1 MPETIADELLVNI
14 RLKTEA
20 LEEGLAQMRS
30 LLAKSSAQV
39 ERLSSAQ
46 AKAAEAAAQAQAK
59 AAAEAASAAQKEAER
74 LKAAYDAA
82 YKALEK
88 DATEAALNQAEA
100 LETAAS
106 KAQEAAARAAREQVV
121 AEQDAQTA
129 RITAIRA
136 AEAESKRASEEAAR
150 AAEEAAERTKQAQ
163 AQVAAAATAA
173 FAGIVLAIR
182 GAIEAANEYNNAMV
196 GLNSLAEGT
205 GQDFGDLQAA
215 AEDLASDGLMTVAD
229 AAASLKNLL
238 ARGFSADEAVDMLER
253 LKDAAAFGRQSSL
266 SLGEA
271 VRSAS
276 EGIKNE
282 NSVLVD
288 NAGVTKNV
296 AVMWEEYAAT
306 IGKSAA
312 NLTQAEKRQAEYNG
326 IMQETAYQVGDAAR
340 YAEEFAGKQAA
351 LEAAT
356 LRVNQALGASV
367 QGALTPLLEAV
378 TPIVDALAGWIERNP
393 ELTAGIVAATT
404 AGVALTAVVAG
415 AIPMVTGLAAAFG
428 TLQAS
433 MGVVGAISLAI
444 GALAAF
450 AVACSNAKTP
460 AEELAEELEGLKN
473 EMQTLGETSASAEE
487 AFAVLE
493 SGTATT
499 EEIAAAK
506 KALAAAIPDVVIG
519 YDREG
524 NAILA
529 TNDILRE
536 HIELLRKE
544 REEKLQSAR
553 ETAKELTATAQM
565 EEQAAR
571 DKLER
576 LKEEREE
583 TKAYYEDLMNQRGLY
598 RKFVE
603 TPEML
608 EGYRDEALD
617 ENLRKQAEAAQEL
630 EAAKLETSKRLQE
643 QYALENEL
651 LGERDAA
658 TQLAMEHT
666 MDLAT
671 EQQLSG
677 EEYLALLQQTLA
689 DEEQMAAYREEA
701 AAAAREEAAAV
712 EELAD
717 AQDALDTAKSATEQ
731 QRAAK
736 QMRAYVE
743 EVKNGT
749 KGTATYNKAV
759 EELAEA
765 YDWLYP
771 NIEQNIDAISD
782 LVAQQEDE
790 AQKAVI
796 LARNAIDGLIES
808 QNAII
813 QLETAS
819 AEAKAEAVSL
829 ISVLSQLRNA
839 MTGLLIDGSLPEIS
853 VPSVSSGG
861 GGGGGGGSEK
871 SRWEMEL
878 DELEHYAALGQDV
891 TEQQIAAIRRILE
904 EEKLSTEE
912 RWRLEEELYDK
923 ESALIEDKISLY
935 KDLTNLTTEEAAQQA
950 AALQVMLQTYALS
963 TEERAALT
971 EQLNETKKAL
981 DGDYLRDYI
990 AHLEQILAAEQLNAA
1005 QRKNVL
1011 NEIMQARIQ
1020 LLQRE
1025 QEAMQES
1032 ISAQISAIEAERD
1045 AQIAA
1050 IDKEIEALDKLLE
1063 QRKRLQQE
1071 EEDEDALRRL
1081 QESLKYEKD
1090 DYNRQQLE
1098 KQIEQKQK
1106 EIADR
1111 EFEQS
1116 IQDQKDALKAE
1127 QDAIR
1132 ERAQAQIEGLQA
1144 MAEQKTLWLETQYLQ
1159 QQEYNALELE
1169 QQNAQN
1175 ALLLEGQA
1183 LYGEQSLEAQ
1193 QALYGAQY
1201 GAGEEQNDA
1210 MVALTDEGQQRDVE
1224 TLLSYEDDWSGAG
1237 HTLGGALESALQ
1249 SHFDAIVAAAE
1260 AMASQVVSIVANAMA
1275 QINSLRSAA
1284 SSVQSAGIGAA
1295 QSAISGRSGESAR
1308 STNVTINQ
1316 TNNFSGSS
1324 ASPSAIRAATKGA
1337 AQTLLKY

>member
-82 YKALEK
+82 YKALEQ

-100 LETAAS
+100 LETAAN
-106 KAQEAAARAAREQVV
+106 KAQEAATRAAREQVV

-282 NSVLVD
+282 NSILVD

-367 QGALTPLLEAV
+367 QGALTPLVQIL
-378 TPIVDALAGWIERNP
+378 TPLADALAWVIEKFP
-393 ELTAGIVAATT
+393 GVSAGAAAALTAM
-404 AGVALTAVVAG
+404 VALTAVVTG
-415 AIPMVTGLAAAFG
+415 AIPMVKSLAAAFA
-428 TLQAS
+428 TLHAS
-433 MGVVGAISLAI
+433 MGVVGAISLAV
-444 GALAAF
+444 GALAGIA
-450 AVACSNAKTP
+450 AACANARSP
-460 AEELAEELEGLKN
+460 LQELNEELEGLQD
-473 EMQTLGETSASAEE
+473 ELEQLSTSAGNAEQ
-487 AFAVLE
+487 ALAVLE

-499 EEIAAAK
+499 DELAAAK
-506 KALAAAIPDVVIG
+506 QRLAEIFPALVVGYDSEGNVILANNDLIREQIELTKELRRLKQQEAQEVSAQAVEEAKKRRDELEGVLRQLEAEKAQLEQERAAYIAQYGQDAPNVQWYDEELAARGETLINRNLEYRQSLIDL
-519 YDREG
+519 
-524 NAILA
+524 NAQ
-529 TNDILRE
+529 
-536 HIELLRKE
+536 
-544 REEKLQSAR
+544 LQA
-553 ETAKELTATAQM
+553 
-565 EEQAAR
+565 
-571 DKLER
+571 
-576 LKEEREE
+576 
-583 TKAYYEDLMNQRGLY
+583 
-598 RKFVE
+598 
-603 TPEML
+603 
-608 EGYRDEALD
+608 
-617 ENLRKQAEAAQEL
+617 
-630 EAAKLETSKRLQE
+630 
-643 QYALENEL
+643 QYALVNES
-651 LGERDAA
+651 LGEADAA
-658 TQLAMEHT
+658 TQLAMASAMEY
-666 MDLAT
+666 AA
-671 EQQLSG
+671 QLEMTG
-677 EEYLALLQQTLA
+677 AEYQSYLQTVLA
-689 DEEQMAAYREEA
+689 DEQQMAAYREEA

-712 EELAD
+712 EELAS
-717 AQDALDTAKSATEQ
+717 AQEAVDTAGSAAEQ

-749 KGTATYNKAV
+749 KGTATYQKAV
-759 EELAEA
+759 EELTDA
-765 YDWLYP
+765 YGSLYP
-771 NIEQNIDAISD
+771 DVENNIDAISR
-782 LVAQQEDE
+782 LVGVEEETAR
-790 AQKAVI
+790 AAVES
-796 LARNAIDGLIES
+796 ARTAIDNLIAVQS
-808 QNAII
+808 AII
-813 QLETAS
+813 QS
-819 AEAKAEAVSL
+819 AEATAQAKAEAVSY
-829 ISVLSQLRNA
+829 IQVLSQLRNA
-839 MTGLLIDGSLPEIS
+839 MTGLLIDSSLPEIS

-1020 LLQRE
+1020 LMQRE

-1169 QQNAQN
+1169 QQTAQN

-1260 AMASQVVSIVANAMA
+1260 TMASTVVSIVANAMA

-1284 SSVQSAGIGAA
+1284 SSLQSAGIGAA
-1295 QSAISGRSGESAR
+1295 QGAISGRSGGSAR

-1324 ASPSAIRAATKGA
+1324 PSPSAIRAATKGA

>member
-82 YKALEK
+82 YKALEQ

-106 KAQEAAARAAREQVV
+106 KAQEAAARAAHEQVV

-282 NSVLVD
+282 NSILVD

-326 IMQETAYQVGDAAR
+326 IMAETAYQVGDAAR

-378 TPIVDALAGWIERNP
+378 TPLVDALAGWIERNP

-404 AGVALTAVVAG
+404 AGVALTAVVTG
-415 AIPMVTGLAAAFG
+415 AIPMVKSLAAAFA
-428 TLQAS
+428 TLHAS
-433 MGVVGAISLAI
+433 MGVVGAISLAV
-444 GALAAF
+444 GALAGIA
-450 AVACSNAKTP
+450 AACANARSP
-460 AEELAEELEGLKN
+460 LQELNEELEGLQD
-473 EMQTLGETSASAEE
+473 ELEQLSTSAGNAEQ
-487 AFAVLE
+487 ALAVLE
-493 SGTATT
+493 SGAATT
-499 EEIAAAK
+499 DELAAAK
-506 KALAAAIPDVVIG
+506 QRLAEIFPTLVVGYDSEGNVILANNDLIREQIELTKELRRLKQQEAQEVSAQAVEEAKKRRDELEGVLRQLEAEKAQLEQERAAYIAQYGQDAPNVQWYDEELAARGETLINRNLEYRQSLIDL
-519 YDREG
+519 
-524 NAILA
+524 NAQ
-529 TNDILRE
+529 
-536 HIELLRKE
+536 
-544 REEKLQSAR
+544 LQA
-553 ETAKELTATAQM
+553 
-565 EEQAAR
+565 
-571 DKLER
+571 
-576 LKEEREE
+576 
-583 TKAYYEDLMNQRGLY
+583 
-598 RKFVE
+598 
-603 TPEML
+603 
-608 EGYRDEALD
+608 
-617 ENLRKQAEAAQEL
+617 
-630 EAAKLETSKRLQE
+630 
-643 QYALENEL
+643 QYALVNES
-651 LGERDAA
+651 LGEADAA
-658 TQLAMEHT
+658 TQLAMASAMEY
-666 MDLAT
+666 AA
-671 EQQLSG
+671 QLEMTG
-677 EEYLALLQQTLA
+677 AEYQSYLQTVLA
-689 DEEQMAAYREEA
+689 DEQQMAAYREEA

-712 EELAD
+712 EELAS
-717 AQDALDTAKSATEQ
+717 AQEAVDTAGSAAEQ

-749 KGTATYNKAV
+749 KGTATYQKAV
-759 EELAEA
+759 EELTDA
-765 YDWLYP
+765 YGSLYP
-771 NIEQNIDAISD
+771 DVENNIDAISR
-782 LVAQQEDE
+782 LVGVEEETAR
-790 AQKAVI
+790 AAVES
-796 LARNAIDGLIES
+796 ARTAIDNLIAVQS
-808 QNAII
+808 AII
-813 QLETAS
+813 QS
-819 AEAKAEAVSL
+819 AEATAQAKAEAVSY
-829 ISVLSQLRNA
+829 IQVLSQLRNA
-839 MTGLLIDGSLPEIS
+839 MTGLLIDSSLPEIS
-853 VPSVSSGG
+853 VPSVSSGGG

-950 AALQVMLQTYALS
+950 AALQYMLQTYALS

-971 EQLNETKKAL
+971 ERLNETKKAL

-1020 LLQRE
+1020 LMQRE

-1111 EFEQS
+1111 EFEQN

-1169 QQNAQN
+1169 QQTAQN

-1224 TLLSYEDDWSGAG
+1224 TLLSYESEWSAAG

-1260 AMASQVVSIVANAMA
+1260 AMASQVVSIVQSAMA

-1284 SSVQSAGIGAA
+1284 SSLQSMGGGTA
-1295 QSAISGRSGESAR
+1295 SGRSGGSAR
-1308 STNVTINQ
+1308 SGGGVTVYQ
-1316 TNNFSGSS
+1316 TNNFSGGSS
-1324 ASPSAIRAATKGA
+1324 PSPSAIRAATKGA

>member
-82 YKALEK
+82 YKALEQ

-100 LETAAS
+100 LETAAN

-282 NSVLVD
+282 NSILVD

-326 IMQETAYQVGDAAR
+326 IMAETAYQVGDAAR
-340 YAEEFAGKQAA
+340 YANEFAGKQAA

-367 QGALTPLLEAV
+367 QGALTPLVQIL
-378 TPIVDALAGWIERNP
+378 TPLADALAWVIEKFP
-393 ELTAGIVAATT
+393 GVSAGATAALTAM
-404 AGVALTAVVAG
+404 VALTAVVTG
-415 AIPMVTGLAAAFG
+415 AIPMVKSLAAAFA
-428 TLQAS
+428 TLHAS
-433 MGVVGAISLAI
+433 MGVVGAISLAV
-444 GALAAF
+444 GALAGIA
-450 AVACSNAKTP
+450 AACANARSP
-460 AEELAEELEGLKN
+460 LQELNEELEGLQD
-473 EMQTLGETSASAEE
+473 ELEQLSTSAGNAEQ
-487 AFAVLE
+487 ALAVLE
-493 SGTATT
+493 SGAATT
-499 EEIAAAK
+499 DELAAAK
-506 KALAAAIPDVVIG
+506 QRLAEIFPTLVVGYDSEGNVILANNDLIREQIELTKELRRLKQQEAQEVSAQAVEEAKKRRDELEGVLRQLEAEKAQLEQERAAYIAQYGQDAPNVQWYDEELAARGETLINRNLEYRQSLIDL
-519 YDREG
+519 
-524 NAILA
+524 NAQ
-529 TNDILRE
+529 
-536 HIELLRKE
+536 
-544 REEKLQSAR
+544 LQA
-553 ETAKELTATAQM
+553 
-565 EEQAAR
+565 
-571 DKLER
+571 
-576 LKEEREE
+576 
-583 TKAYYEDLMNQRGLY
+583 
-598 RKFVE
+598 
-603 TPEML
+603 
-608 EGYRDEALD
+608 
-617 ENLRKQAEAAQEL
+617 
-630 EAAKLETSKRLQE
+630 
-643 QYALENEL
+643 QYALVNES
-651 LGERDAA
+651 LGEADAA
-658 TQLAMEHT
+658 TQLAMASAMEY
-666 MDLAT
+666 AA
-671 EQQLSG
+671 QLEMTG
-677 EEYLALLQQTLA
+677 AEYQSYLQTVLA
-689 DEEQMAAYREEA
+689 DEQQMAAYREEA

-712 EELAD
+712 EELASAQEAVD
-717 AQDALDTAKSATEQ
+717 AAGSAAEQ

-743 EVKNGT
+743 EIKNGT
-749 KGTATYNKAV
+749 KGTATYQKAV
-759 EELAEA
+759 EELTDA
-765 YDWLYP
+765 YGSLYP
-771 NIEQNIDAISD
+771 DVENNIDAISR
-782 LVAQQEDE
+782 LVGVEEETAR
-790 AQKAVI
+790 AAVES
-796 LARNAIDGLIES
+796 ARTAIDNLIAVQS
-808 QNAII
+808 AII
-813 QLETAS
+813 QS
-819 AEAKAEAVSL
+819 AEATAQAKAEAASY
-829 ISVLSQLRNA
+829 IQVLSQLRNA

-853 VPSVSSGG
+853 VPSVSSGGG

-950 AALQVMLQTYALS
+950 AALQYMLQTYALS

-1020 LLQRE
+1020 LMQRE

-1111 EFEQS
+1111 EFEQN

-1260 AMASQVVSIVANAMA
+1260 TMASTVVSIVANAMA

-1284 SSVQSAGIGAA
+1284 SSLQSMGGGTA
-1295 QSAISGRSGESAR
+1295 SSRSGGSAR

-1324 ASPSAIRAATKGA
+1324 PSPSAIRAATKGA

>member
-82 YKALEK
+82 YKALEQ

-106 KAQEAAARAAREQVV
+106 KAQEAAARAAHEQVV

-282 NSVLVD
+282 NSILVD

-326 IMQETAYQVGDAAR
+326 IMAETAYQVGDAAR

-378 TPIVDALAGWIERNP
+378 TPLVDALAGWIERNP
-393 ELTAGIVAATT
+393 ELTAGIVAATA
-404 AGVALTAVVAG
+404 AGVALTAVVTG
-415 AIPMVTGLAAAFG
+415 AIPMVKSLAAAFA
-428 TLQAS
+428 TLHAS
-433 MGVVGAISLAI
+433 MGVVGAISLAV
-444 GALAAF
+444 GALAGIA
-450 AVACSNAKTP
+450 AACANARSP
-460 AEELAEELEGLKN
+460 LQELNEELEGLQD
-473 EMQTLGETSASAEE
+473 ELEQLSTSAGNAEQ
-487 AFAVLE
+487 ALAVLE
-493 SGTATT
+493 SGAATT
-499 EEIAAAK
+499 DELAAAK
-506 KALAAAIPDVVIG
+506 QRLAEIFPTLVVG
-519 YDREG
+519 YDSEG
-524 NAILA
+524 NVILA
-529 TNDILRE
+529 NNDLIRE
-536 HIELLRKE
+536 QIELTKELRRLKQQEAQEVSAQAVEEAKKRRDELEGVLRQLEAEKAQLEQE
-544 REEKLQSAR
+544 RAAYIAQYGQDAPNVQWYDE
-553 ETAKELTATAQM
+553 ELTARGETLINRNLEYRQSLIDLNAQL
-565 EEQAAR
+565 QA
-571 DKLER
+571 
-576 LKEEREE
+576 
-583 TKAYYEDLMNQRGLY
+583 
-598 RKFVE
+598 
-603 TPEML
+603 
-608 EGYRDEALD
+608 
-617 ENLRKQAEAAQEL
+617 
-630 EAAKLETSKRLQE
+630 
-643 QYALENEL
+643 QYALVNES
-651 LGERDAA
+651 LGEADAA
-658 TQLAMEHT
+658 TQLAMASAMEY
-666 MDLAT
+666 AA
-671 EQQLSG
+671 QLEMTG
-677 EEYLALLQQTLA
+677 AEYQSYLQTVLA

-712 EELAD
+712 EELAS
-717 AQDALDTAKSATEQ
+717 AQEAVDTAGSAAEQ

-743 EVKNGT
+743 EIKNGT
-749 KGTATYNKAV
+749 KGTATYQKAV
-759 EELAEA
+759 EELTDA
-765 YDWLYP
+765 YGSLYP
-771 NIEQNIDAISD
+771 DVENNIDAISR
-782 LVAQQEDE
+782 LVGVEEETAR
-790 AQKAVI
+790 AAVES
-796 LARNAIDGLIES
+796 ARTAIDNLIAVQS
-808 QNAII
+808 AII
-813 QLETAS
+813 QS
-819 AEAKAEAVSL
+819 AEATAQAKAEAVSY
-829 ISVLSQLRNA
+829 IQVLSQLRNA

-950 AALQVMLQTYALS
+950 AALQYMLQTYALS

-1020 LLQRE
+1020 LMQRE

-1050 IDKEIEALDKLLE
+1050 IDKEIEALDRLLE
-1063 QRKRLQQE
+1063 ERKRLQQE

-1111 EFEQS
+1111 EFEQN

-1169 QQNAQN
+1169 QQTAQN

-1260 AMASQVVSIVANAMA
+1260 AMASTVVSIVANAMA

-1284 SSVQSAGIGAA
+1284 SSLQSMGGGTA
-1295 QSAISGRSGESAR
+1295 SSRSGGSAR
-1308 STNVTINQ
+1308 SGGVTVYQ

-1324 ASPSAIRAATKGA
+1324 PSPSAIRAATKGA

>member
-59 AAAEAASAAQKEAER
+59 AAAEAARAAQKEAER

-88 DATEAALNQAEA
+88 DASEAVLNQAEA
-100 LETAAS
+100 LETAAN
-106 KAQEAAARAAREQVV
+106 KAQEAATRAAREQVV

-182 GAIEAANEYNNAMV
+182 GAIEAANEYSSAMV
-196 GLNSLAEGT
+196 GLKSLAEGT

-282 NSVLVD
+282 NSILVD

-312 NLTQAEKRQAEYNG
+312 NLTQAERRQAEYNG
-326 IMQETAYQVGDAAR
+326 IMAETAYQVGDAAR

-367 QGALTPLLEAV
+367 QGALTPLVQIL
-378 TPIVDALAGWIERNP
+378 TPLADALAWVIEKFP
-393 ELTAGIVAATT
+393 GVSAGAAAALTAM
-404 AGVALTAVVAG
+404 VALTAVVTG
-415 AIPMVTGLAAAFG
+415 AIPMVKSLAAAFA
-428 TLQAS
+428 TLHAS
-433 MGVVGAISLAI
+433 MGVVGAISLAV
-444 GALAAF
+444 GALAGIA
-450 AVACSNAKTP
+450 AACANARSP
-460 AEELAEELEGLKN
+460 LQELNEELEGLQD
-473 EMQTLGETSASAEE
+473 ELEQLSTSAGNAEQ
-487 AFAVLE
+487 ALAVLE
-493 SGTATT
+493 SGAATT
-499 EEIAAAK
+499 DELAAAK
-506 KALAAAIPDVVIG
+506 QRLAEIFPTLVVGYDSEGNVILANNDLIREQIELTKELRRLKQQEAQEVSAQAVEEAKKRRDELEGVLRQLEAEKAQLEQERAAYIAQYGQDAPNVQWYDEELAARGETLINRNLEYRQSLIDL
-519 YDREG
+519 
-524 NAILA
+524 NAQ
-529 TNDILRE
+529 
-536 HIELLRKE
+536 
-544 REEKLQSAR
+544 LQA
-553 ETAKELTATAQM
+553 
-565 EEQAAR
+565 
-571 DKLER
+571 
-576 LKEEREE
+576 
-583 TKAYYEDLMNQRGLY
+583 
-598 RKFVE
+598 
-603 TPEML
+603 
-608 EGYRDEALD
+608 
-617 ENLRKQAEAAQEL
+617 
-630 EAAKLETSKRLQE
+630 
-643 QYALENEL
+643 QYALVNESM
-651 LGERDAA
+651 GEADAA
-658 TQLAMEHT
+658 TQLAMASAMEY
-666 MDLAT
+666 AA
-671 EQQLSG
+671 QLEMTG
-677 EEYLALLQQTLA
+677 AEYQSYLQTVLA
-689 DEEQMAAYREEA
+689 DEQQMAAYREEA

-712 EELAD
+712 EELAS
-717 AQDALDTAKSATEQ
+717 AQEAVDTAGSAAEQ

-749 KGTATYNKAV
+749 KGTATYQKAV
-759 EELAEA
+759 EELTDA
-765 YDWLYP
+765 YGNLYP
-771 NIEQNIDAISD
+771 DVENNIDAISR
-782 LVAQQEDE
+782 LVGVEEETAR
-790 AQKAVI
+790 AAVES
-796 LARNAIDGLIES
+796 ARTAIDNLIAVQS
-808 QNAII
+808 AII
-813 QLETAS
+813 QS
-819 AEAKAEAVSL
+819 AEATAQAKAEAVSY
-829 ISVLSQLRNA
+829 IQVLSQLRNA

-853 VPSVSSGG
+853 VPSVSTGGG

-878 DELEHYAALGQDV
+878 EELEHYAALGQDV

-950 AALQVMLQTYALS
+950 AALQYMLQTYALS

-1050 IDKEIEALDKLLE
+1050 IDKEIEALDRLLE
-1063 QRKRLQQE
+1063 ERKRLQQE

-1111 EFEQS
+1111 EFEQN

-1237 HTLGGALESALQ
+1237 HTLGGALQSALQ

-1260 AMASQVVSIVANAMA
+1260 AMASTVVSIVANAMA

-1284 SSVQSAGIGAA
+1284 SSLQSMGGGTA
-1295 QSAISGRSGESAR
+1295 SSRSGGSAR

-1324 ASPSAIRAATKGA
+1324 PSPSAIRAATKGA

>member
-88 DATEAALNQAEA
+88 DASEAALNQAEA

-106 KAQEAAARAAREQVV
+106 KAQEAATRAAREQVV

-196 GLNSLAEGT
+196 GLKSLAEGT

-312 NLTQAEKRQAEYNG
+312 NLTQAERRQAEYNG

-340 YAEEFAGKQAA
+340 YAEAFAGKQAA

-367 QGALTPLLEAV
+367 QGALTPLVQIL
-378 TPIVDALAGWIERNP
+378 TPLADALAWVIEKFP
-393 ELTAGIVAATT
+393 GVSAGATAALTAM
-404 AGVALTAVVAG
+404 VALTAVVTG
-415 AIPMVTGLAAAFG
+415 AIPMVKSLAAAFA
-428 TLQAS
+428 TLHAS
-433 MGVVGAISLAI
+433 LGVVGAISLAV
-444 GALAAF
+444 GALAGIA
-450 AVACSNAKTP
+450 AACANARSP
-460 AEELAEELEGLKN
+460 LQELNEELEGLQD
-473 EMQTLGETSASAEE
+473 ELEQLSTSAGNAEQ
-487 AFAVLE
+487 ALAVLE
-493 SGTATT
+493 SGAATT
-499 EEIAAAK
+499 DELAAAK
-506 KALAAAIPDVVIG
+506 QRLAEIFPALVVGYDSEGNVILANNDLIREQIELTKELRRLKQQEAQEVSAQAVEEAKKRRDELEGVLRQLEAEKAQLEQERAAYIAQYGQDAPNVQWYDEELAARGETLINRNLEYRQSLIDL
-519 YDREG
+519 
-524 NAILA
+524 NAQ
-529 TNDILRE
+529 
-536 HIELLRKE
+536 
-544 REEKLQSAR
+544 LQA
-553 ETAKELTATAQM
+553 
-565 EEQAAR
+565 
-571 DKLER
+571 
-576 LKEEREE
+576 
-583 TKAYYEDLMNQRGLY
+583 
-598 RKFVE
+598 
-603 TPEML
+603 
-608 EGYRDEALD
+608 
-617 ENLRKQAEAAQEL
+617 
-630 EAAKLETSKRLQE
+630 
-643 QYALENEL
+643 QYALVNES
-651 LGERDAA
+651 LGEADAA
-658 TQLAMEHT
+658 TQLAMASAMEY
-666 MDLAT
+666 AA
-671 EQQLSG
+671 QL
-677 EEYLALLQQTLA
+677 EMTAAEYQSYLQTVLA
-689 DEEQMAAYREEA
+689 DEQQMAAYREEA

-717 AQDALDTAKSATEQ
+717 AQDALDTAKSVTEQ

-796 LARNAIDGLIES
+796 LARNAIDGLIKS

-853 VPSVSSGG
+853 VPSVSTGG
-861 GGGGGGGSEK
+861 GGGGGGGTEK

-878 DELEHYAALGQDV
+878 EELEHYAALGQDV

-950 AALQVMLQTYALS
+950 AALQYMLQTYALS

-1020 LLQRE
+1020 LMQRE

-1111 EFEQS
+1111 EFEQN

-1169 QQNAQN
+1169 QQTAQN

-1260 AMASQVVSIVANAMA
+1260 AMASQVVSIVQSAMA

-1284 SSVQSAGIGAA
+1284 SSLQSMGGGTA
-1295 QSAISGRSGESAR
+1295 SGRSGGSAR
-1308 STNVTINQ
+1308 SGGGVTVYQ
-1316 TNNFSGSS
+1316 TNNFSGGSS
-1324 ASPSAIRAATKGA
+1324 PSPSAIRAATKTA

>member
-88 DATEAALNQAEA
+88 DASEAALNQAEA
-100 LETAAS
+100 LETAAN
-106 KAQEAAARAAREQVV
+106 KAQEAATRAAREQVV

-282 NSVLVD
+282 NSILVD

-367 QGALTPLLEAV
+367 QGALTPLVQIL
-378 TPIVDALAGWIERNP
+378 TPLADALAWVIEKFP
-393 ELTAGIVAATT
+393 GVSAGATAALTAM
-404 AGVALTAVVAG
+404 VALTAVVTG
-415 AIPMVTGLAAAFG
+415 AIPMVKSLAAAFA
-428 TLQAS
+428 TLHAS
-433 MGVVGAISLAI
+433 LGVVGAISLAV
-444 GALAAF
+444 GALAGIA
-450 AVACSNAKTP
+450 AACANARSP
-460 AEELAEELEGLKN
+460 LQELNEELEDLQD
-473 EMQTLGETSASAEE
+473 ELEQLSTSAGNAEQ
-487 AFAVLE
+487 ALAVLE
-493 SGTATT
+493 SGAATT
-499 EEIAAAK
+499 DELAAAK
-506 KALAAAIPDVVIG
+506 QRLAEIFPALVVGYDSEGNVILANNDLIREQIELTKELRRLKQQEAQEVSAQAVEEAKKRRDELEGVLRQLEAEKAQLEQERAAYIAQYGQDAPNVQWYDEELAARGETLINRNLEYRQSLIDL
-519 YDREG
+519 
-524 NAILA
+524 NAQ
-529 TNDILRE
+529 
-536 HIELLRKE
+536 
-544 REEKLQSAR
+544 LQA
-553 ETAKELTATAQM
+553 
-565 EEQAAR
+565 
-571 DKLER
+571 
-576 LKEEREE
+576 
-583 TKAYYEDLMNQRGLY
+583 
-598 RKFVE
+598 
-603 TPEML
+603 
-608 EGYRDEALD
+608 
-617 ENLRKQAEAAQEL
+617 
-630 EAAKLETSKRLQE
+630 
-643 QYALENEL
+643 QYALVNES
-651 LGERDAA
+651 LGEADAA
-658 TQLAMEHT
+658 TQLAMASAMEY
-666 MDLAT
+666 AA
-671 EQQLSG
+671 QL
-677 EEYLALLQQTLA
+677 EMTAAEYQSYLQTVLA
-689 DEEQMAAYREEA
+689 DEQQMAAYREEA

-712 EELAD
+712 EELAS
-717 AQDALDTAKSATEQ
+717 AQEAVDTAGSAAEQ

-749 KGTATYNKAV
+749 KGTATYQKAV
-759 EELAEA
+759 EELTDA
-765 YDWLYP
+765 YGNLYP
-771 NIEQNIDAISD
+771 DVENNIDAISR
-782 LVAQQEDE
+782 LVGVEEETAR
-790 AQKAVI
+790 AAVES
-796 LARNAIDGLIES
+796 ARTAIDNLIAVQS
-808 QNAII
+808 AII
-813 QLETAS
+813 QS
-819 AEAKAEAVSL
+819 AEATAQAKAEAVSY
-829 ISVLSQLRNA
+829 IQVLSQLRNA

-853 VPSVSSGG
+853 VPSVSTGGG

-878 DELEHYAALGQDV
+878 EELEHYAALGQDV

-950 AALQVMLQTYALS
+950 AALQYMLQTYALS

-1020 LLQRE
+1020 LMQRE

-1111 EFEQS
+1111 EFEQN

-1249 SHFDAIVAAAE
+1249 SHFDAIVAAAQ
-1260 AMASQVVSIVANAMA
+1260 AMASQVVSIVQSAMA

-1284 SSVQSAGIGAA
+1284 SSLQSMGGGTA
-1295 QSAISGRSGESAR
+1295 SSRSGGSAR

-1324 ASPSAIRAATKGA
+1324 PSPSAIRAATKGA

>member
-14 RLKTEA
+14 RLKIEA

-39 ERLSSAQ
+39 EKLSSAQ

-59 AAAEAASAAQKEAER
+59 AASEAASAAKKEAER

-88 DATEAALNQAEA
+88 DASEAALNQAEA
-100 LETAAS
+100 LETAAN
-106 KAQEAAARAAREQVV
+106 KAQEAATRAAREQVA
-121 AEQDAQTA
+121 AEQDAQSA

-196 GLNSLAEGT
+196 GLKSLAEGT

-229 AAASLKNLL
+229 AAAALKNLL
-238 ARGFSADEAVDMLER
+238 ARGFSADEAVQMLER

-271 VRSAS
+271 VRSAA

-282 NSVLVD
+282 NSILVD

-326 IMQETAYQVGDAAR
+326 IMAETAYQVGDAAR

-378 TPIVDALAGWIERNP
+378 TPLVDALAGWIERNP

-415 AIPMVTGLAAAFG
+415 AIPMVKSLAAAFA
-428 TLQAS
+428 TLHAS
-433 MGVVGAISLAI
+433 MGVVGAISLAV
-444 GALAAF
+444 GALAGIA
-450 AVACSNAKTP
+450 AACANARSP
-460 AEELAEELEGLKN
+460 LQELNEELEGLQD
-473 EMQTLGETSASAEE
+473 ELEQLSTSAGNAEQ
-487 AFAVLE
+487 ALAVLE
-493 SGTATT
+493 SGAATT
-499 EEIAAAK
+499 DELAAAK
-506 KALAAAIPDVVIG
+506 QRLAEIFPTLVVG
-519 YDREG
+519 YDSEG
-524 NAILA
+524 NVILA
-529 TNDILRE
+529 NNDLIRE
-536 HIELLRKE
+536 QIELTKELRRLKQQEAQEVSAQAVEEAKKRRDELEGVLRQLEAEKAQLEQE
-544 REEKLQSAR
+544 RAAYIAQYGQDAPNVQWYDE
-553 ETAKELTATAQM
+553 ELTARGETLINRNLEYRQSLIDLNAQL
-565 EEQAAR
+565 QA
-571 DKLER
+571 
-576 LKEEREE
+576 
-583 TKAYYEDLMNQRGLY
+583 
-598 RKFVE
+598 
-603 TPEML
+603 
-608 EGYRDEALD
+608 
-617 ENLRKQAEAAQEL
+617 
-630 EAAKLETSKRLQE
+630 
-643 QYALENEL
+643 QYALVNES
-651 LGERDAA
+651 LGEADAA
-658 TQLAMEHT
+658 TQLAMASAMEY
-666 MDLAT
+666 AA
-671 EQQLSG
+671 QLEMTG
-677 EEYLALLQQTLA
+677 AEYQSYLQTVLA

-712 EELAD
+712 EELAS
-717 AQDALDTAKSATEQ
+717 AQEAVDTAGSAAEQ

-743 EVKNGT
+743 EIKNGT
-749 KGTATYNKAV
+749 KGTATYQKAV
-759 EELAEA
+759 EELTDA
-765 YDWLYP
+765 YGSLYP
-771 NIEQNIDAISD
+771 DVENNIDAISR
-782 LVAQQEDE
+782 LVGVEEETAR
-790 AQKAVI
+790 AAVES
-796 LARNAIDGLIES
+796 ARTAIDNLIAVQS
-808 QNAII
+808 AII
-813 QLETAS
+813 QS
-819 AEAKAEAVSL
+819 AEATAQAKAEAVSY
-829 ISVLSQLRNA
+829 IQVLSQLRNA

-861 GGGGGGGSEK
+861 GGGGGGGGSEK

-878 DELEHYAALGQDV
+878 EELEHYAALGQDV

-950 AALQVMLQTYALS
+950 AALQYMLQTYALS

-1020 LLQRE
+1020 LMQRE

-1111 EFEQS
+1111 EFEQN

-1169 QQNAQN
+1169 QQTAQN

-1284 SSVQSAGIGAA
+1284 SSLQSMGGGTA
-1295 QSAISGRSGESAR
+1295 SSRSGGSAR

-1324 ASPSAIRAATKGA
+1324 PSPSAIRAATKGA

>member
-82 YKALEK
+82 YKALEQ

-100 LETAAS
+100 LETAAN
-106 KAQEAAARAAREQVV
+106 KAQEAAARAAHEQVV

-196 GLNSLAEGT
+196 GLKSLAEGT

-312 NLTQAEKRQAEYNG
+312 NLTQAERRQAEYNG

-340 YAEEFAGKQAA
+340 YAEAFAGKQAA

-367 QGALTPLLEAV
+367 QGALTPLVQIL
-378 TPIVDALAGWIERNP
+378 TPLADALAWVIEKFP
-393 ELTAGIVAATT
+393 GVSAGATAALTAM
-404 AGVALTAVVAG
+404 VALTAVVTG
-415 AIPMVTGLAAAFG
+415 AIPMVKSLAAAFA
-428 TLQAS
+428 TLHAS
-433 MGVVGAISLAI
+433 MGVVGAISLAV
-444 GALAAF
+444 GALAGIA
-450 AVACSNAKTP
+450 AACANARSP
-460 AEELAEELEGLKN
+460 LQELNEELEGLQD
-473 EMQTLGETSASAEE
+473 ELEQLSTSAGNAEQ
-487 AFAVLE
+487 ALAVLE
-493 SGTATT
+493 SGAATT
-499 EEIAAAK
+499 DELAAAK
-506 KALAAAIPDVVIG
+506 QRLAEIFPALVVGYDSEGNVILANNDLIREQIELTKELRRLKQQEAQEVSAQAVEEAKKRRDELEGVLRQLEAEKAQLEQERAAYIAQYGQDAPNVQWYDEELAARGETLINRNLEYRQSLIDL
-519 YDREG
+519 
-524 NAILA
+524 NAQ
-529 TNDILRE
+529 
-536 HIELLRKE
+536 
-544 REEKLQSAR
+544 LQA
-553 ETAKELTATAQM
+553 
-565 EEQAAR
+565 
-571 DKLER
+571 
-576 LKEEREE
+576 
-583 TKAYYEDLMNQRGLY
+583 
-598 RKFVE
+598 
-603 TPEML
+603 
-608 EGYRDEALD
+608 
-617 ENLRKQAEAAQEL
+617 
-630 EAAKLETSKRLQE
+630 
-643 QYALENEL
+643 QYALVNES
-651 LGERDAA
+651 LGEADAA
-658 TQLAMEHT
+658 TQLAMASAMEY
-666 MDLAT
+666 AA
-671 EQQLSG
+671 QL
-677 EEYLALLQQTLA
+677 EMTAAEYQSYLQTVLA
-689 DEEQMAAYREEA
+689 DEQQMAAYREEA

-712 EELAD
+712 EELAS
-717 AQDALDTAKSATEQ
+717 AQEAVDTAGSAAEQ

-749 KGTATYNKAV
+749 KGTATYQKAV
-759 EELAEA
+759 EELTDA
-765 YDWLYP
+765 YGNLYP
-771 NIEQNIDAISD
+771 DVENNIDAISR
-782 LVAQQEDE
+782 LVGVEEETAR
-790 AQKAVI
+790 AAVES
-796 LARNAIDGLIES
+796 ARTAIDNLIAVQS
-808 QNAII
+808 AII
-813 QLETAS
+813 QS
-819 AEAKAEAVSL
+819 AEATAQAKAEAVSY
-829 ISVLSQLRNA
+829 IQVLSQLRNA

-853 VPSVSSGG
+853 VPSVSTGGG

-950 AALQVMLQTYALS
+950 AALQYMLQTYALS

-1050 IDKEIEALDKLLE
+1050 IDKEIEALDRLLE
-1063 QRKRLQQE
+1063 ERKRLQQE

-1111 EFEQS
+1111 EFEQN

-1169 QQNAQN
+1169 QQTAQN

-1237 HTLGGALESALQ
+1237 HTLGGALQSALQ

-1284 SSVQSAGIGAA
+1284 SSVQSMGGGTA
-1295 QSAISGRSGESAR
+1295 SSRSGGSAR

-1316 TNNFSGSS
+1316 TNNFSGGASR
-1324 ASPSAIRAATKGA
+1324 SPSAIRAATKTA

>member
-1 MPETIADELLVNI
+1 MPETIADELLINI

-106 KAQEAAARAAREQVV
+106 KAQEAATRAAREQVV

-326 IMQETAYQVGDAAR
+326 IMAETAYQVGDAAR

-378 TPIVDALAGWIERNP
+378 TPLVDALAGWIERNP
-393 ELTAGIVAATT
+393 ELTAGIVAATA

-415 AIPMVTGLAAAFG
+415 AIPMVKSLAAAFA
-428 TLQAS
+428 TLHAS
-433 MGVVGAISLAI
+433 MGVVGAISLAV
-444 GALAAF
+444 GALAGIA
-450 AVACSNAKTP
+450 AACANARSP
-460 AEELAEELEGLKN
+460 LQELNEELEGLQD
-473 EMQTLGETSASAEE
+473 ELEQLSTSAGNAEQ
-487 AFAVLE
+487 ALAVLE
-493 SGTATT
+493 SGAATT
-499 EEIAAAK
+499 DELAAAK
-506 KALAAAIPDVVIG
+506 QRLAEIFPALVVG
-519 YDREG
+519 YDSEG
-524 NAILA
+524 NVILA
-529 TNDILRE
+529 NNDLIRE
-536 HIELLRKE
+536 QIELTKELRRLKQQEAQEVSAQAVEEAKKRRDELEGVLRQLEAEKAQLEQE
-544 REEKLQSAR
+544 RAAYIAQYGQDAPNVQWYDE
-553 ETAKELTATAQM
+553 ELTARGETLINRNLEYRQSLIDLNAQL
-565 EEQAAR
+565 QA
-571 DKLER
+571 
-576 LKEEREE
+576 
-583 TKAYYEDLMNQRGLY
+583 
-598 RKFVE
+598 
-603 TPEML
+603 
-608 EGYRDEALD
+608 
-617 ENLRKQAEAAQEL
+617 
-630 EAAKLETSKRLQE
+630 
-643 QYALENEL
+643 QYALVNES
-651 LGERDAA
+651 LGEADAA
-658 TQLAMEHT
+658 TQLAMASAMEY
-666 MDLAT
+666 AA
-671 EQQLSG
+671 QLEMTG
-677 EEYLALLQQTLA
+677 AEYQSYLQTVLA

-712 EELAD
+712 EELAS
-717 AQDALDTAKSATEQ
+717 AQEAVDTAGSAAEQ

-743 EVKNGT
+743 EIKNGT
-749 KGTATYNKAV
+749 KGTATYQKAV
-759 EELAEA
+759 EELTDA
-765 YDWLYP
+765 YGSLYP
-771 NIEQNIDAISD
+771 DVENNIDAISR
-782 LVAQQEDE
+782 LVGVEEETAR
-790 AQKAVI
+790 AAVES
-796 LARNAIDGLIES
+796 ARTAIDNLIAVQS
-808 QNAII
+808 AII
-813 QLETAS
+813 QS
-819 AEAKAEAVSL
+819 AEATAQAKAEAVSY
-829 ISVLSQLRNA
+829 IQVLSQLRNA

-950 AALQVMLQTYALS
+950 AALQYMLQTYALS

-990 AHLEQILAAEQLNAA
+990 AHLEQILAAEQLNTA

-1020 LLQRE
+1020 LMQRE

-1050 IDKEIEALDKLLE
+1050 IDKEIEALDRLLE
-1063 QRKRLQQE
+1063 ERKRLQQE

-1111 EFEQS
+1111 EFEQN

-1169 QQNAQN
+1169 QQTAQN

-1260 AMASQVVSIVANAMA
+1260 AMASTVVSIVANAMA

-1284 SSVQSAGIGAA
+1284 SSLQSMGGGTA
-1295 QSAISGRSGESAR
+1295 SSRSGGSAR
-1308 STNVTINQ
+1308 SGGVTVYQ

-1324 ASPSAIRAATKGA
+1324 PSPSAIRAATKGA

>member
-1 MPETIADELLVNI
+1 M
-14 RLKTEA
+14 
-20 LEEGLAQMRS
+20 
-30 LLAKSSAQV
+30 
-39 ERLSSAQ
+39 
-46 AKAAEAAAQAQAK
+46 
-59 AAAEAASAAQKEAER
+59 
-74 LKAAYDAA
+74 
-82 YKALEK
+82 
-88 DATEAALNQAEA
+88 
-100 LETAAS
+100 
-106 KAQEAAARAAREQVV
+106 
-121 AEQDAQTA
+121 
-129 RITAIRA
+129 
-136 AEAESKRASEEAAR
+136 
-150 AAEEAAERTKQAQ
+150 
-163 AQVAAAATAA
+163 
-173 FAGIVLAIR
+173 
-182 GAIEAANEYNNAMV
+182 
-196 GLNSLAEGT
+196 
-205 GQDFGDLQAA
+205 
-215 AEDLASDGLMTVAD
+215 
-229 AAASLKNLL
+229 
-238 ARGFSADEAVDMLER
+238 
-253 LKDAAAFGRQSSL
+253 
-266 SLGEA
+266 
-271 VRSAS
+271 
-276 EGIKNE
+276 
-282 NSVLVD
+282 
-288 NAGVTKNV
+288 
-296 AVMWEEYAAT
+296 
-306 IGKSAA
+306 
-312 NLTQAEKRQAEYNG
+312 
-326 IMQETAYQVGDAAR
+326 GDAAR
-340 YAEEFAGKQAA
+340 YAEAFAGKQAA

-367 QGALTPLLEAV
+367 QGALTPLVQIL
-378 TPIVDALAGWIERNP
+378 TPLADALAWVIEKFP
-393 ELTAGIVAATT
+393 GVSAGATAALTAM
-404 AGVALTAVVAG
+404 VALTAVVAG
-415 AIPMVTGLAAAFG
+415 AIPMVKSLAAAFA
-428 TLQAS
+428 TLHAS
-433 MGVVGAISLAI
+433 MGVVGAISLAV
-444 GALAAF
+444 GALAGIA
-450 AVACSNAKTP
+450 AACANARSP
-460 AEELAEELEGLKN
+460 LQELNEELEGLQD
-473 EMQTLGETSASAEE
+473 ELEQLSTSAGNAEQ
-487 AFAVLE
+487 ALAVLE
-493 SGTATT
+493 SGAATT
-499 EEIAAAK
+499 DELAAAK
-506 KALAAAIPDVVIG
+506 QRLAEIFPTLVVGYDSEGNVILANNDLIREQIELTKELRRLKQQEAQEVSAQAVEEAKKRRDELEGVLRQLEAEKAQLEQERAAYIAQYGQDAPNVQWYDEELAARGETLINRNLEYRQSLIDL
-519 YDREG
+519 
-524 NAILA
+524 NAQ
-529 TNDILRE
+529 
-536 HIELLRKE
+536 
-544 REEKLQSAR
+544 LQA
-553 ETAKELTATAQM
+553 
-565 EEQAAR
+565 
-571 DKLER
+571 
-576 LKEEREE
+576 
-583 TKAYYEDLMNQRGLY
+583 
-598 RKFVE
+598 
-603 TPEML
+603 
-608 EGYRDEALD
+608 
-617 ENLRKQAEAAQEL
+617 
-630 EAAKLETSKRLQE
+630 
-643 QYALENEL
+643 QYALVNES
-651 LGERDAA
+651 LGEADAA
-658 TQLAMEHT
+658 TQLAMASAMEY
-666 MDLAT
+666 AA
-671 EQQLSG
+671 QL
-677 EEYLALLQQTLA
+677 EMTAAEYQSYLQTVLA
-689 DEEQMAAYREEA
+689 DEQQMAAYREEA

-712 EELAD
+712 EELAS
-717 AQDALDTAKSATEQ
+717 AQEAVDTAGSAAEQ

-749 KGTATYNKAV
+749 KGTATYQKAV
-759 EELAEA
+759 EELTDA
-765 YDWLYP
+765 YGNLYP
-771 NIEQNIDAISD
+771 DVENNIDAISR
-782 LVAQQEDE
+782 LVGVEEETAR
-790 AQKAVI
+790 AAVES
-796 LARNAIDGLIES
+796 ARTAIDNLIAVQS
-808 QNAII
+808 AII
-813 QLETAS
+813 QS
-819 AEAKAEAVSL
+819 AEATAQAKAEAVSY
-829 ISVLSQLRNA
+829 IQVLSQLRNA

-853 VPSVSSGG
+853 VPSVSTGGG

-950 AALQVMLQTYALS
+950 AALQYMLQTYALS

-1050 IDKEIEALDKLLE
+1050 IDKEIEALDRLLE
-1063 QRKRLQQE
+1063 ERKRLQQE

-1111 EFEQS
+1111 EFEQN

-1169 QQNAQN
+1169 QQTAQN

-1284 SSVQSAGIGAA
+1284 SSLQSMGGGTA
-1295 QSAISGRSGESAR
+1295 SSRSGGSAR

-1324 ASPSAIRAATKGA
+1324 PSPSAIRAATKGA

>member
-59 AAAEAASAAQKEAER
+59 AAAEAASAAQKESER

-88 DATEAALNQAEA
+88 DATEAALAQAEA

-106 KAQEAAARAAREQVV
+106 KAQEAATRAAREQVV

-196 GLNSLAEGT
+196 GLKSLAEGT
-205 GQDFGDLQAA
+205 GQDFGDLQTA

-238 ARGFSADEAVDMLER
+238 ARGFSADEAVQMLER

-312 NLTQAEKRQAEYNG
+312 NLTQAERRQAEYNG

-340 YAEEFAGKQAA
+340 YAEAFAGKQAA

-367 QGALTPLLEAV
+367 QGALTPLVQIL
-378 TPIVDALAGWIERNP
+378 TPLADALAWVIEKFP
-393 ELTAGIVAATT
+393 GVSAGATAALTAM
-404 AGVALTAVVAG
+404 VALTAVVTG
-415 AIPMVTGLAAAFG
+415 AIPMVKSLAAAFA
-428 TLQAS
+428 TLHAS
-433 MGVVGAISLAI
+433 LGVVGAISLAV
-444 GALAAF
+444 GALAGIA
-450 AVACSNAKTP
+450 AACANARSP
-460 AEELAEELEGLKN
+460 LQELNEELEGLQD
-473 EMQTLGETSASAEE
+473 ELEQLSTSAGNAEQ
-487 AFAVLE
+487 ALAVLE
-493 SGTATT
+493 SGAATT
-499 EEIAAAK
+499 DELAAAK
-506 KALAAAIPDVVIG
+506 QRLAEIFPALVVGYDSEGNVILANNDLIREQIELTKELRRLKQQEAQEVSAQAVEEAKKRRDELEGVLRQLEAEKAQLEQERAAYIAQYGQDAPNVQWYDEELAARGETLINRNLEYRQSLIDL
-519 YDREG
+519 
-524 NAILA
+524 NAQ
-529 TNDILRE
+529 
-536 HIELLRKE
+536 
-544 REEKLQSAR
+544 LQA
-553 ETAKELTATAQM
+553 
-565 EEQAAR
+565 
-571 DKLER
+571 
-576 LKEEREE
+576 
-583 TKAYYEDLMNQRGLY
+583 
-598 RKFVE
+598 
-603 TPEML
+603 
-608 EGYRDEALD
+608 
-617 ENLRKQAEAAQEL
+617 
-630 EAAKLETSKRLQE
+630 
-643 QYALENEL
+643 QYALVNES
-651 LGERDAA
+651 LGEADAA
-658 TQLAMEHT
+658 TQLAMASAMEY
-666 MDLAT
+666 AA
-671 EQQLSG
+671 QLEMSAA
-677 EEYLALLQQTLA
+677 EYQSYLQTVLA
-689 DEEQMAAYREEA
+689 DEQQMAAYREEA

-712 EELAD
+712 EELAS
-717 AQDALDTAKSATEQ
+717 AQEAVDTAGSAAEQ

-749 KGTATYNKAV
+749 KGTATYQKAV
-759 EELAEA
+759 EELTDA
-765 YDWLYP
+765 YGSLYP
-771 NIEQNIDAISD
+771 DVENNIDAISR
-782 LVAQQEDE
+782 LVGVEEETAR
-790 AQKAVI
+790 AAVES
-796 LARNAIDGLIES
+796 ARTAIDNLIAVQS
-808 QNAII
+808 AII
-813 QLETAS
+813 QS
-819 AEAKAEAVSL
+819 AEATAQAKAEAVSY
-829 ISVLSQLRNA
+829 IQVLSQLRNA

-853 VPSVSSGG
+853 VPSVSTGGG

-950 AALQVMLQTYALS
+950 AALQYMLQTYALS

-1020 LLQRE
+1020 LMQRE

-1050 IDKEIEALDKLLE
+1050 IDKEIEALDRLLE
-1063 QRKRLQQE
+1063 ERKRLQQE

-1169 QQNAQN
+1169 QQTAQN

-1210 MVALTDEGQQRDVE
+1210 MVQLTDEGQQRDVE

-1237 HTLGGALESALQ
+1237 HTLGGALQSALQ

-1284 SSVQSAGIGAA
+1284 SSVQSMGGGTA
-1295 QSAISGRSGESAR
+1295 SSRSGGSAR

-1316 TNNFSGSS
+1316 TNNFSGGASR
-1324 ASPSAIRAATKGA
+1324 SPSAIRAATKTA

>member
-1 MPETIADELLVNI
+1 
-14 RLKTEA
+14 
-20 LEEGLAQMRS
+20 
-30 LLAKSSAQV
+30 
-39 ERLSSAQ
+39 
-46 AKAAEAAAQAQAK
+46 
-59 AAAEAASAAQKEAER
+59 
-74 LKAAYDAA
+74 
-82 YKALEK
+82 
-88 DATEAALNQAEA
+88 
-100 LETAAS
+100 
-106 KAQEAAARAAREQVV
+106 
-121 AEQDAQTA
+121 
-129 RITAIRA
+129 
-136 AEAESKRASEEAAR
+136 
-150 AAEEAAERTKQAQ
+150 
-163 AQVAAAATAA
+163 
-173 FAGIVLAIR
+173 
-182 GAIEAANEYNNAMV
+182 MV

-282 NSVLVD
+282 NSILVD

-378 TPIVDALAGWIERNP
+378 TPLVDALAGWIERNP
-393 ELTAGIVAATT
+393 ELTAGIVAATA

-450 AVACSNAKTP
+450 AVACTNAKTP

-473 EMQTLGETSASAEE
+473 EMQTLGEASASAEE

-519 YDREG
+519 YDNEG

-544 REEKLQSAR
+544 REAKLQSAR
-553 ETAKELTATAQM
+553 AAAQEMADTAQLEVEAAQYRLDVLREERAETEQYYADM
-565 EEQAAR
+565 LKYAQNYSEEQRAL
-571 DKLER
+571 LES
-576 LKEEREE
+576 
-583 TKAYYEDLMNQRGLY
+583 
-598 RKFVE
+598 
-603 TPEML
+603 
-608 EGYRDEALD
+608 YRDDALQQ
-617 ENLRKQAEAAQEL
+617 NTQAQAEAAQEL
-630 EAAKLETSKRLQE
+630 ADARMQASLKLQE

-666 MDLAT
+666 MELAT
-671 EQQLSG
+671 QQQLSG

-689 DEEQMAAYREEA
+689 DEQQMAAYREEA

-853 VPSVSSGG
+853 VPSVSTGGG

-950 AALQVMLQTYALS
+950 AALQYMLQTYALS

-1020 LLQRE
+1020 LMQRE

-1111 EFEQS
+1111 EFEQN

-1237 HTLGGALESALQ
+1237 TPSVRTVPPA
-1249 SHFDAIVAAAE
+1249 VARC
-1260 AMASQVVSIVANAMA
+1260 SGLRVPLRGRPRPPG
-1275 QINSLRSAA
+1275 SLRSPFPAA
-1284 SSVQSAGIGAA
+1284 RWKAPCRATSTPSSPRRRPWRPRSCPSWPMPWRRSTACARRRARCRARASARRRGPSPAAPAAARARPTSPLTKRTTSAGPRPAPPP
-1295 QSAISGRSGESAR
+1295 SAR
-1308 STNVTINQ
+1308 
-1316 TNNFSGSS
+1316 
-1324 ASPSAIRAATKGA
+1324 PPRA
-1337 AQTLLKY
+1337 LRRRC

>member
-59 AAAEAASAAQKEAER
+59 AAAEAASAAKKEAER

-82 YKALEK
+82 YKALEQ

-100 LETAAS
+100 LETAAN
-106 KAQEAAARAAREQVV
+106 KAQEAATRAAREQVV

-282 NSVLVD
+282 NSILVD

-326 IMQETAYQVGDAAR
+326 IMAETAYQVGDAAR
-340 YAEEFAGKQAA
+340 YANEFAGKQAA

-378 TPIVDALAGWIERNP
+378 TPLVDALAGWIERNP

-473 EMQTLGETSASAEE
+473 EMQTLGEASASAEE

-519 YDREG
+519 YDNEG

-544 REEKLQSAR
+544 RKAKLQSAR
-553 ETAKELTATAQM
+553 AAAQEMADTAQLEVEAAQYRLDVLREERAETEQYYADM
-565 EEQAAR
+565 LKYAQNYSEEQRAL
-571 DKLER
+571 LES
-576 LKEEREE
+576 
-583 TKAYYEDLMNQRGLY
+583 
-598 RKFVE
+598 
-603 TPEML
+603 
-608 EGYRDEALD
+608 YRDDALQQ
-617 ENLRKQAEAAQEL
+617 NTQAQAEAAQEL
-630 EAAKLETSKRLQE
+630 ADARMQASLKLQE

-666 MDLAT
+666 MELAT
-671 EQQLSG
+671 QQQLSG

-689 DEEQMAAYREEA
+689 DEQQMAAYREEA

-796 LARNAIDGLIES
+796 LARNAIDGLIKS

-839 MTGLLIDGSLPEIS
+839 MTGLLIDSSLPEIS
-853 VPSVSSGG
+853 VPIVSSGGG

-878 DELEHYAALGQDV
+878 EELEHYAALGQDV

-950 AALQVMLQTYALS
+950 AALQYMLQTYALS

-1020 LLQRE
+1020 LMQRE

-1111 EFEQS
+1111 EFEQN

-1169 QQNAQN
+1169 QQTAQN

-1224 TLLSYEDDWSGAG
+1224 TLLSYEDDWSAAG

-1284 SSVQSAGIGAA
+1284 SSVQSMGGGTA
-1295 QSAISGRSGESAR
+1295 SSRSGGSAR

-1316 TNNFSGSS
+1316 TNNFSGGASR
-1324 ASPSAIRAATKGA
+1324 SPSAIRAATKTA

>member
-39 ERLSSAQ
+39 EKLSSAQ

-196 GLNSLAEGT
+196 GLKSLAEGT

-288 NAGVTKNV
+288 NAGVTKNI

-312 NLTQAEKRQAEYNG
+312 NLTQAEKKQAEYNG

-340 YAEEFAGKQAA
+340 YAEAFAGKQAA

-367 QGALTPLLEAV
+367 QGALTPLVQIL
-378 TPIVDALAGWIERNP
+378 TPLADALAWVIEKFP
-393 ELTAGIVAATT
+393 GVSAGAAAALTAM
-404 AGVALTAVVAG
+404 VALTAVVTG
-415 AIPMVTGLAAAFG
+415 AIPMVKSLAAAFA
-428 TLQAS
+428 TLHAS
-433 MGVVGAISLAI
+433 MGVVGAISLAV
-444 GALAAF
+444 GALAGIA
-450 AVACSNAKTP
+450 AACANARSP
-460 AEELAEELEGLKN
+460 LQELNEELEGLQD
-473 EMQTLGETSASAEE
+473 ELEQLSTSAGNAEQ
-487 AFAVLE
+487 ALAVLE

-499 EEIAAAK
+499 DELAAAK
-506 KALAAAIPDVVIG
+506 QRLAEIFPALVVGYDSEGNVILANNDLIREQIELTKELRRLKQQEAQEVSAQAVEEAKKRRDELEGVLRQLEAEKAQLEQERAAYIAQYGQDAPNVQWYDEELAARGETLINRNLEYRQSLIDL
-519 YDREG
+519 
-524 NAILA
+524 NAQ
-529 TNDILRE
+529 
-536 HIELLRKE
+536 
-544 REEKLQSAR
+544 LQA
-553 ETAKELTATAQM
+553 
-565 EEQAAR
+565 
-571 DKLER
+571 
-576 LKEEREE
+576 
-583 TKAYYEDLMNQRGLY
+583 
-598 RKFVE
+598 
-603 TPEML
+603 
-608 EGYRDEALD
+608 
-617 ENLRKQAEAAQEL
+617 
-630 EAAKLETSKRLQE
+630 
-643 QYALENEL
+643 QYALVNES
-651 LGERDAA
+651 LGEADAA
-658 TQLAMEHT
+658 TQLAMASAMEY
-666 MDLAT
+666 AA
-671 EQQLSG
+671 QL
-677 EEYLALLQQTLA
+677 EMTAAEYQSYLQTVLA
-689 DEEQMAAYREEA
+689 DEQQMAAYREEA
-701 AAAAREEAAAV
+701 AEAAREEAAAV
-712 EELAD
+712 EELAS
-717 AQDALDTAKSATEQ
+717 AQEAVDTAGSAAEQ

-736 QMRAYVE
+736 QQRAYVE

-749 KGTATYNKAV
+749 KGTATYQKAV
-759 EELAEA
+759 EELTDA
-765 YDWLYP
+765 YGSLYP
-771 NIEQNIDAISD
+771 DVENNIDAISR
-782 LVAQQEDE
+782 LVGVEEETAR
-790 AQKAVI
+790 AAVES
-796 LARNAIDGLIES
+796 ARTAIDNLIAVQS
-808 QNAII
+808 AII
-813 QLETAS
+813 QS
-819 AEAKAEAVSL
+819 AEATAQAKAEAVSY
-829 ISVLSQLRNA
+829 IQVLSQLRNA

-853 VPSVSSGG
+853 VPSVSTGGG

-878 DELEHYAALGQDV
+878 EELEHYAALGQDV

-1111 EFEQS
+1111 EFEQN

-1169 QQNAQN
+1169 QQTAQN

-1201 GAGEEQNDA
+1201 CAGEEQNDA

-1237 HTLGGALESALQ
+1237 HTLGGALQSALQ

-1260 AMASQVVSIVANAMA
+1260 AMASQVVSIVASAMA
-1275 QINSLRSAA
+1275 QINSLRAAA
-1284 SSVQSAGIGAA
+1284 SSVQSMGGGTA
-1295 QSAISGRSGESAR
+1295 SGRSGGSAR
-1308 STNVTINQ
+1308 STNVTIHQ
-1316 TNNFSGSS
+1316 TNNFSGGASR
-1324 ASPSAIRAATKGA
+1324 SPSAIRAATKTA

>member
-82 YKALEK
+82 YKALEQ
-88 DATEAALNQAEA
+88 DASEAALNQAEA

-106 KAQEAAARAAREQVV
+106 KAQEAATRAAREQVV

-282 NSVLVD
+282 NSILVD

-340 YAEEFAGKQAA
+340 YAEAFAGKQAA

-367 QGALTPLLEAV
+367 QGALTPLVQIL
-378 TPIVDALAGWIERNP
+378 TPLADALAWVIEKFP
-393 ELTAGIVAATT
+393 GVSAGATAALTAM
-404 AGVALTAVVAG
+404 VALTAVVTG
-415 AIPMVTGLAAAFG
+415 AIPMVKSLAAAFA
-428 TLQAS
+428 TLHAS
-433 MGVVGAISLAI
+433 LGVVGAISLAV
-444 GALAAF
+444 GALAGIA
-450 AVACSNAKTP
+450 AACANARSP
-460 AEELAEELEGLKN
+460 LQELNEELEDLQD
-473 EMQTLGETSASAEE
+473 ELEQLSTSAGNAEQ
-487 AFAVLE
+487 ALAVLE
-493 SGTATT
+493 SGAATT
-499 EEIAAAK
+499 DELAAAK
-506 KALAAAIPDVVIG
+506 QRLAEIFPALVVGYDSEGNVILANNDLIREQIELTKELRRLKQQEAQEVSAQAVEEAKKRRDELEGVLRQLEAEKAQLEQERAAYIAQYGQDAPNVQWYDEELAARGETLINRNLEYRQSLIDL
-519 YDREG
+519 
-524 NAILA
+524 NAQ
-529 TNDILRE
+529 
-536 HIELLRKE
+536 
-544 REEKLQSAR
+544 LQA
-553 ETAKELTATAQM
+553 
-565 EEQAAR
+565 
-571 DKLER
+571 
-576 LKEEREE
+576 
-583 TKAYYEDLMNQRGLY
+583 
-598 RKFVE
+598 
-603 TPEML
+603 
-608 EGYRDEALD
+608 
-617 ENLRKQAEAAQEL
+617 
-630 EAAKLETSKRLQE
+630 
-643 QYALENEL
+643 QYALVNES
-651 LGERDAA
+651 LGEADAA
-658 TQLAMEHT
+658 TQLAMASAMEY
-666 MDLAT
+666 AA
-671 EQQLSG
+671 QLEMTG
-677 EEYLALLQQTLA
+677 AEYQSYLQTVLA
-689 DEEQMAAYREEA
+689 DEQQMAAYREEA

-712 EELAD
+712 EELAS
-717 AQDALDTAKSATEQ
+717 AQEAVDTAGSAAEQ

-749 KGTATYNKAV
+749 KGTATYQKAV
-759 EELAEA
+759 EELTDA
-765 YDWLYP
+765 YGNLYP
-771 NIEQNIDAISD
+771 DVENNIDAISR
-782 LVAQQEDE
+782 LVGVEEETAR
-790 AQKAVI
+790 AAVES
-796 LARNAIDGLIES
+796 ARTAIDNLIAVQS
-808 QNAII
+808 AII
-813 QLETAS
+813 QS
-819 AEAKAEAVSL
+819 AEATAQAKAEAVSY
-829 ISVLSQLRNA
+829 IQVLSQLRNA

-853 VPSVSSGG
+853 VPSVSTGGG

-878 DELEHYAALGQDV
+878 EELEHYAALGQDV

-950 AALQVMLQTYALS
+950 AALQYMLQTYALS

-1020 LLQRE
+1020 LMQRE

-1111 EFEQS
+1111 EFEQN

-1169 QQNAQN
+1169 QQTAQN

-1224 TLLSYEDDWSGAG
+1224 TLLSYEDDWSAAG

-1260 AMASQVVSIVANAMA
+1260 TMASTVVSIVANAMA

-1284 SSVQSAGIGAA
+1284 SSLQSAGIGAA
-1295 QSAISGRSGESAR
+1295 QGAISGRSGGSTR

-1324 ASPSAIRAATKGA
+1324 PSPSAIRAATKGA

>member
-59 AAAEAASAAQKEAER
+59 AAAEAARAAQKEAER

-88 DATEAALNQAEA
+88 DASEAALNQAEA
-100 LETAAS
+100 LETAAN
-106 KAQEAAARAAREQVV
+106 KAQEAAARAAHEQVV

-282 NSVLVD
+282 NSILVD

-326 IMQETAYQVGDAAR
+326 IMAETAYQVGDAAR

-367 QGALTPLLEAV
+367 QGALTPLVQIL
-378 TPIVDALAGWIERNP
+378 TPLADALAWVIEKFP
-393 ELTAGIVAATT
+393 GVSAGATAALTAM
-404 AGVALTAVVAG
+404 VALTAVVTG
-415 AIPMVTGLAAAFG
+415 AIPMVKSLAAAFA
-428 TLQAS
+428 TLHAS
-433 MGVVGAISLAI
+433 LGVVGAISLAV
-444 GALAAF
+444 GALAGIA
-450 AVACSNAKTP
+450 AACANARSP
-460 AEELAEELEGLKN
+460 LQELNEELEDLQD
-473 EMQTLGETSASAEE
+473 ELEQLSTSAGNAEQ
-487 AFAVLE
+487 ALAVLE
-493 SGTATT
+493 SGAATT
-499 EEIAAAK
+499 DELAAAK
-506 KALAAAIPDVVIG
+506 QRLAEIFPALVVGYDSEGNVILANNDLIREQIELTKELRRLKQQEAQEVSAQAVEEAKKRRDELEGVLRQLEAEKAQLEQERAAYIAQYGQDAPNVQWYDEELAARGETLINRNLEYRQSLIDL
-519 YDREG
+519 
-524 NAILA
+524 NAQ
-529 TNDILRE
+529 
-536 HIELLRKE
+536 
-544 REEKLQSAR
+544 LQA
-553 ETAKELTATAQM
+553 
-565 EEQAAR
+565 
-571 DKLER
+571 
-576 LKEEREE
+576 
-583 TKAYYEDLMNQRGLY
+583 
-598 RKFVE
+598 
-603 TPEML
+603 
-608 EGYRDEALD
+608 
-617 ENLRKQAEAAQEL
+617 
-630 EAAKLETSKRLQE
+630 
-643 QYALENEL
+643 QYALVNESM
-651 LGERDAA
+651 GEADAA
-658 TQLAMEHT
+658 TQLAMASAMEY
-666 MDLAT
+666 AA
-671 EQQLSG
+671 QL
-677 EEYLALLQQTLA
+677 EMTAAEYQSYLQTVLA
-689 DEEQMAAYREEA
+689 DEQQMAAYREEA

-712 EELAD
+712 EELAS
-717 AQDALDTAKSATEQ
+717 AQEAVDTAGSAAEQ

-749 KGTATYNKAV
+749 KGTATYQKAV
-759 EELAEA
+759 EELTDA
-765 YDWLYP
+765 YGSLYP
-771 NIEQNIDAISD
+771 DVENNIDAISR
-782 LVAQQEDE
+782 LVGVEEETAR
-790 AQKAVI
+790 AAVES
-796 LARNAIDGLIES
+796 ARTAIDNLIAV

-813 QLETAS
+813 QS
-819 AEAKAEAVSL
+819 AEATAQAKAEAVSY
-829 ISVLSQLRNA
+829 IQVLSQLRNA
-839 MTGLLIDGSLPEIS
+839 MTGLLIDSSLPEIS
-853 VPSVSSGG
+853 VPSVSSGGG

-950 AALQVMLQTYALS
+950 AALQYMLQTYALS

-1111 EFEQS
+1111 EFEQN

-1169 QQNAQN
+1169 QQTAQN

-1260 AMASQVVSIVANAMA
+1260 TMASTVVSIVANAMA

-1284 SSVQSAGIGAA
+1284 SSLQSMGGGTA
-1295 QSAISGRSGESAR
+1295 SSRSGGSAR

-1324 ASPSAIRAATKGA
+1324 PSPSAIRAATKGA